1 MEDCG
6 TLSWILSDLWIVK
19 SLPLDDNYIDDDY
32 DDIDDVH
39 DDIDDDDVIDE
50 WGHKIFLGISCA
62 LLRLS
67 AWIIKKKKL
76 DFYSV
81 LGFHQSRIWASLSPA
96 GNLIYLTNKVPLTTN
111 STLDPQVTSH
121 RPLSLVV
128 EFA

>member
-32 DDIDDVH
+32 DDIDDDDIDDDYDDIEDVH
-39 DDIDDDDVIDE
+39 DDIDDVHDDIDE

-67 AWIIKKKKL
+67 AWIKKKIGL
-76 DFYSV
+76 LFCS
-81 LGFHQSRIWASLSPA
+81 GFSSIENMSFLVPGWQSDIF
-96 GNLIYLTNKVPLTTN
+96 NK
-111 STLDPQVTSH
+111 
-121 RPLSLVV
+121 
-128 EFA
+128 

>member
-32 DDIDDVH
+32 DDIDDDDIDDDYDDIEDVH

-50 WGHKIFLGISCA
+50 WGQKIFLGISCA

-67 AWIIKKKKL
+67 AWIKKKNWTFIL
-76 DFYSV
+76 FWV
-81 LGFHQSRIWASLSPA
+81 LFINREYELPCPRLAIWY
-96 GNLIYLTNKVPLTTN
+96 I
-111 STLDPQVTSH
+111 
-121 RPLSLVV
+121 
-128 EFA
+128 